1 MYPNPTF
8 DDVEEEF
15 EGEKFKDPGPG
26 LAREATSF
34 VLSQFDT
41 RSFDE
46 AMGQPSAQEEALA
59 GRLEPVP
66 GPPGPAG
73 PAGPAGQQG
82 PPGPP
87 GAGGS
92 QGPPGNQG
100 PPGPRGEQGAPGP
113 AGSQGPPPAPPRD
126 VQRRMSSKR
135 PNTFEGGSSSSGQD
149 PSSGAGAMAVEPV
162 MRTQAQQQQINQV
175 RLEAETYQMK
185 LLAGIDQRN
194 QTSPI
199 LSERR

>member
-34 VLSQFDT
+34 VLSQFYT

-100 PPGPRGEQGAPGP
+100 PPGPMGTKERLDLLEIKGLLHLLHLQG
-113 AGSQGPPPAPPRD
+113 
-126 VQRRMSSKR
+126 MSS
-135 PNTFEGGSSSSGQD
+135 EGCHPRGPTPLRGGGGVAAAADKTLALALEQWLS
-149 PSSGAGAMAVEPV
+149 
-162 MRTQAQQQQINQV
+162 NQ
-175 RLEAETYQMK
+175 
-185 LLAGIDQRN
+185 
-194 QTSPI
+194 
-199 LSERR
+199 